1 MENILKVKN
10 LNIFI
15 FSVFWS
21 IFWLS
26 INTMPFE
33 IYLFGKSI
41 LQSINSLRLVSA
53 LIISI
58 LLISFTLCSFSLKNV
73 SFYYREYNATFLFLL
88 LFSTY
93 FLSLIFNE
101 NRSFNLDNIYLIIL
115 SYGTIFLF
123 FSINSYIEKN
133 LKFFLKINIFFLFL
147 ICCVILL
154 PKLEELIDNNYNF
167 YLTFEE
173 LDGNILKQVNPR
185 ITGLSRSFAILG
197 LFILALYFD
206 IKNLYFKLITFLIF
220 ILFNFIIISMESRGT
235 LLCFTLSTLL
245 VVLFLNKSRIG
256 IKFLL
261 ITILLIT
268 NISFSQ
274 IYSKNQIN
282 INNEIDESRLLSTN
296 TSGRIEIWSHIIK
309 HNNYGNILGL
319 GSQGDR
325 FFLENFKEKKIF
337 GNNSSNSFFYVLL
350 SGGYAGLFFL
360 LMIYINLTKK
370 VLKGMKLEKYNLYY
384 TFSLSI
390 ILFFLIRSFFEN
402 SFVLISIDYL
412 LIFSSILYIDTF
424 HANRKIK
431 YEN

>member
-206 IKNLYFKLITFLIF
+206 IKNLYFKLITFLYLYYL
-220 ILFNFIIISMESRGT
+220 IL
-235 LLCFTLSTLL
+235 LLSQWSLVGLCCATLSTLL

-319 GSQGDR
+319 RSQGDR